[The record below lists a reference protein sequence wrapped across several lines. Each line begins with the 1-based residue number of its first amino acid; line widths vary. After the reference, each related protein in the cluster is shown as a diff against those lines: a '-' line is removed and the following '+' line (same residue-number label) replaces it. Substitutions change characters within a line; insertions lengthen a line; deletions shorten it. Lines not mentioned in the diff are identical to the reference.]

1 MFSLEV
7 LAVLMLVSFFV
18 LLLAGIPVALT
29 LAISGFVFGF
39 LGFGTLLFN
48 LLPHRLFGVVTN
60 STLLAIPLFVFMG
73 MMLERSQ
80 LAEDLMDVIG
90 HLAGSLRGGLG
101 IGIVLVGVLMGATT
115 GIVGATVVTLG
126 LLTLPGMLRRGYNKG
141 LACGVICASG
151 TLGQIIPPSL
161 ILILLA
167 DIMNEL
173 VGTLFAAAMIPGLM
187 LAGIY
192 CRLHPRSRHG
202 AARTWCRR
210 SRPKSARWCRAP
222 QLAAKLVEGRGAAG
236 RAGRRGARLDHR
248 RHRRAVGSRLDGRA
262 GLDPDHRRHRPAVTG
277 GCCARPVRRPSRSRR

>member
-1 MFSLEV
+1 M
-7 LAVLMLVSFFV
+7 
-18 LLLAGIPVALT
+18 
-29 LAISGFVFGF
+29 
-39 LGFGTLLFN
+39 
-48 LLPHRLFGVVTN
+48 VTN

-73 MMLERSQ
+73 MMLENSR

-90 HLAGSLRGGLG
+90 HLAGALRGGLG

-126 LLTLPGMLRRGYNKG
+126 LLTLPGMLRRGYDKG

-167 DIMNEL
+167 DIMNES

-192 CRLHPRSRHG
+192 VVYILVLG
-202 AARTWCRR
+202 IV
-210 SRPKSARWCRAP
+210 RPDMVPAIP
-222 QLAAKLVEGRGAAG
+222 GRGARPAPARRADAQAGQGRAAAG
-236 RAGRRGARLDHR
+236 RPGRRGARLDHR
-248 RHRRAVGSRLDGRA
+248 RHRGAVGSRLDGRA
-262 GLDPDHRRHRPAVTG
+262 RLDPDHRRDRPAQHAG
-277 GCCARPVRRPSRSRR
+277 AARDLSGDASRPPR

>member
-1 MFSLEV
+1 
-7 LAVLMLVSFFV
+7 
-18 LLLAGIPVALT
+18 
-29 LAISGFVFGF
+29 
-39 LGFGTLLFN
+39 
-48 LLPHRLFGVVTN
+48 
-60 STLLAIPLFVFMG
+60 
-73 MMLERSQ
+73 MMLERSR

-90 HLAGSLRGGLG
+90 HFAGALRGGLG

-126 LLTLPGMLRRGYNKG
+126 LLTLPGMLRRGYDKG

-167 DIMNEL
+167 DILNES

-192 CRLHPRSRHG
+192 CHLHPDPRHR
-202 AARTWCRR
+202 AARMTCRR
-210 SRPKSARWCRAP
+210 YPLTSARCCRAP
-222 QLAAKLVEGRGAAG
+222 ACGQADQGRGAAG

-248 RHRRAVGSRLDGRA
+248 RHRRAVGSRVDGRA
-262 GLDPDHRRHRPAVTG
+262 RLDPDHGGDRPADHG
-277 GCCARPVRRPSRSRR
+277 GCCARPARRPSRSPQ